1 MIGRVFAVLVALALV
16 LITWSWYG
24 GRWALAVAAFY
35 VVAAVCSDCKAHRL
49 QHAAEDAT
57 DRSEES

>member
-1 MIGRVFAVLVALALV
+1 MIGRVFAVLLALAFV

-35 VVAAVCSDCKAHRL
+35 VVAAVL
-49 QHAAEDAT
+49 G
-57 DRSEES
+57 DRGSRREC